1 MEKQFSIKRIV
12 LSILA
17 ILFTAFVTYNMTVPL
32 YNYWAPAIFAAF
44 LLIIINR
51 IHLLRYL
58 NFLFRVRMRSRPST
72 VGVIFVLI
80 FILASSSSAIT
91 WQYNFYVANRFVDEL
106 GLELSDV
113 ETPFTQGIT
122 PDAVRLVDRDLAYTI
137 AQKHKAT
144 FTASAVLGYEQIG
157 VYQGHEAWYVPVI
170 EETLNSMRVRAVGF
184 IIIDVNKPFQQPTII
199 KYNQEAT
206 VMPDLLWYRNPD
218 YKLYNQ
224 DQNRYYG
231 RNYYTEIDGEIRVI
245 VLSHNGFLYPHD
257 AKVHVL
263 SLDGK
268 VIEELS
274 PNEAYLKGIPQVLD
288 EENYI
293 EFYENAFS
301 GFLMKDKSLD
311 MWAGYLSEKDTFE
324 PSEILRYLHDQ
335 QTGTTIAITTTHP
348 TSNPSTMHGMFIW
361 RGTNVTYHNLRRAS
375 FISADEA
382 QREGTKIPQ
391 LTIFRSL
398 SASMRLLYPIKYSD
412 GTVKLAWFIP
422 YTQSD
427 RLVALAIVDP
437 VDTSHIGYATKEEA
451 TGGEGLARLAMS
463 RFSGVSVSGGSGNE
477 IHGKIKERSTW
488 IEDGNQVIL
497 FKVDDKVRNDIYV
510 MAKANQLSAQD
521 FHELIRKDTGDSLH
535 VTATFSDSEQVWIIT
550 GLL

>member
-1 MEKQFSIKRIV
+1 
-12 LSILA
+12 
-17 ILFTAFVTYNMTVPL
+17 
-32 YNYWAPAIFAAF
+32 
-44 LLIIINR
+44 
-51 IHLLRYL
+51 
-58 NFLFRVRMRSRPST
+58 MRSRPSM
-72 VGVIFVLI
+72 VGVVFVLI

-91 WQYNFYVANRFVDEL
+91 WQYDFYVANRFVNEL

-113 ETPFTQGIT
+113 ESPFTQGIT

-199 KYNQEAT
+199 KYDQEAT

-224 DQNRYYG
+224 DNNRYYG
-231 RNYYTEIDGEIRVI
+231 RNYYTEIDGEIRVV

-268 VIEELS
+268 VIEVLT
-274 PNEAYLKGIPQVLD
+274 PDEAYLKGIPQVLD

-301 GFLMKDKSLD
+301 GFLMKDKSLN

-324 PSEILRYLHDQ
+324 PSEILRYIHDQ
-335 QTGTTIAITTTHP
+335 KTGTTIAITTTHP
-348 TSNPSTMHGMFIW
+348 VNNPSSMHGMFVW

-375 FISADEA
+375 FIIS
-382 QREGTKIPQ
+382 
-391 LTIFRSL
+391 
-398 SASMRLLYPIKYSD
+398 
-412 GTVKLAWFIP
+412 
-422 YTQSD
+422 
-427 RLVALAIVDP
+427 
-437 VDTSHIGYATKEEA
+437 
-451 TGGEGLARLAMS
+451 
-463 RFSGVSVSGGSGNE
+463 
-477 IHGKIKERSTW
+477 
-488 IEDGNQVIL
+488 
-497 FKVDDKVRNDIYV
+497 
-510 MAKANQLSAQD
+510 
-521 FHELIRKDTGDSLH
+521 
-535 VTATFSDSEQVWIIT
+535 
-550 GLL
+550 